1 VPVHDLLEYAA
12 NNGPERVALR
22 FGERTITFAELAY
35 EAARLRDAL
44 RDLTEP
50 GDRVAIL
57 ARNIP
62 EYVECLYGVPS
73 AGLVLTLLNY
83 RLHAAEWVYVLA
95 DAGARVL
102 IVQHDLLAAIE
113 PMLAQ
118 VESLEHVVVIG
129 GNGSAPAQAYEAL
142 KSAGR
147 SDAPPLS
154 IDESAPAYL
163 IYTSGT
169 TGFPKGAVI
178 SHRAARMAAVTN
190 ALESEL
196 RADDSF
202 LMTFPMCHASGF
214 QVLVHHCRGVPVVLF
229 ESFEPGRFLE
239 LVEHHRV
246 TRTALAPT
254 MAAFVLDHPRFAD
267 ADLSSVRVLSY
278 GGMPMPAPI
287 ARRLAARVSALSTGF
302 GQSESTLLVTAL
314 TTDDHRRALA
324 GEEHLLESIGRP
336 IGMAAVAVL
345 DDDGRPCRPGEPGE
359 LCVRSD
365 LVMGGYWNDPEGTA
379 AALAGGWLHTGD
391 IARADTEGYL
401 YLVDRKKDLI
411 ISGGQNIYPTEVERV
426 LHELHGVAHVAVV
439 GAPDAKYGERVVAF
453 VVRADDVELS
463 GDDVIAHCRAHLASY
478 KKPSQ
483 VVFVDDLPKTIT
495 GKVKKQDLRALL

>member
-1 VPVHDLLEYAA
+1 VPIHDIVDYGASNWPDRPA
-12 NNGPERVALR
+12 VA
-22 FGERTITFAELAY
+22 FEECTITFAQLAR
-35 EAARLRDAL
+35 ESARLANGL
-44 RDLTEP
+44 RAVTEP

-62 EYVECLYGVPS
+62 EYVECLYGVPR

-83 RLHAAEWVYVLA
+83 RLHPREWAWILTAASVRA
-95 DAGARVL
+95 L
-102 IVQHDLLAAIE
+102 IVQHDLLPAIE
-113 PMLAQ
+113 PVLAE

-129 GNGSAPAQAYEAL
+129 DDMAAGARSYDTLKCHGEPDAAP
-142 KSAGR
+142 
-147 SDAPPLS
+147 
-154 IDESAPAYL
+154 IDESSPAFV

-239 LVEHHRV
+239 LIERHRV

-254 MAAFVLDHPRFAD
+254 MAQFVLDHPAFAD
-267 ADLSSVRVLSY
+267 TDLSSIRVLSY

-287 ARRLAARVSALSTGF
+287 ARRLAARFGALSTGF
-302 GQSESTLLVTAL
+302 GQSESTLLVTVL

-324 GEEHLLESIGRP
+324 GDEHLLESIGRP

-345 DDDGRPCRPGEPGE
+345 DDDLRVCAPGEPGE
-359 LCVRSD
+359 LCVRGD
-365 LVMGGYWNDPEGTA
+365 LVMTGYWNDPGATA
-379 AALAGGWLHTGD
+379 AAFAGGWLHTGD
-391 IARADTEGYL
+391 IARADDEGYL

-411 ISGGQNIYPTEVERV
+411 ISGGQNIYPTEIERV
-426 LHELHGVAHVAVV
+426 LHELPGVAQVAVV
-439 GAPDAKYGERVVAF
+439 GAADPVYGERVVAF
-453 VVRADDVELS
+453 VVRAGAVALTSDDM
-463 GDDVIAHCRAHLASY
+463 IAHCRARLASY

-483 VVFVDDLPKTIT
+483 VLFVEDLPTT
-495 GKVKKQDLRALL
+495 VTSKVKKQELRALL

>member
-1 VPVHDLLEYAA
+1 MPVHEIVDYGAT
-12 NNGPERVALR
+12 NWPERPAVV
-22 FGERTITFAELAY
+22 FEERIVTFAELAR
-35 EAARLRDAL
+35 ASTQLAGGLREI
-44 RDLTEP
+44 TEP

-62 EYVECLYGVPS
+62 EYVECQYGVPR

-83 RLHAAEWVYVLA
+83 RLHPREWAWILTN
-95 DAGARVL
+95 AGARVL
-102 IVQHDLLAAIE
+102 LVQHDLLPAIE
-113 PMLAQ
+113 PLLAE
-118 VESLEHVVVIG
+118 VESLERVVVIG
-129 GNGSAPAQAYEAL
+129 GDASASVLRYEAL
-142 KSAGR
+142 KSTGR
-147 SDAPPLS
+147 SDTPPQS
-154 IDESAPAYL
+154 MDESTPAYL

-169 TGFPKGAVI
+169 TGFPKGALI
-178 SHRAARMAAVTN
+178 SHRGARMAAVTN

-196 RADDSF
+196 RADDRF

-214 QVLVHHCRGVPVVLF
+214 QVLVHHCRGVPVVVF

-239 LVEHHRV
+239 LIEHHRI

-254 MAAFVLDHPRFAD
+254 MAQFVLDHPAFPGT
-267 ADLSSVRVLSY
+267 DLSSVRVLSY

-287 ARRLAARVSALSTGF
+287 ARRLAASFGALASGF
-302 GQSESTLLVTAL
+302 GQSESTLLVTVL

-324 GEEHLLESIGRP
+324 GDEHLLESIGRP

-345 DDDGRPCRPGEPGE
+345 DDDLRVCPPGEPGE

-365 LVMGGYWNDPEGTA
+365 LVMVGYWNDPEGTA

-391 IARADTEGYL
+391 VAYADGQGYL

-411 ISGGQNIYPTEVERV
+411 ISGGQNIYPSEIERV
-426 LHELHGVAHVAVV
+426 LHELPGVTQVAVV
-439 GAPDAKYGERVVAF
+439 GATDPVYGERVVAF
-453 VVRADDVELS
+453 VVRADAVELD
-463 GDDVIAHCRAHLASY
+463 GDDLIAHCRAQLASY

-483 VVFVDDLPKTIT
+483 VVFVDDLPTTIT
-495 GKVKKQDLRALL
+495 GKVKKRELRARL

>member
-1 VPVHDLLEYAA
+1 MPVHDIVDYGAA
-12 NNGPERVALR
+12 NWPQRPAVVFEDRA
-22 FGERTITFAELAY
+22 ITFAGLAQ
-35 EAARLRDAL
+35 ESVRLASGL
-44 RDLTEP
+44 GTITEP

-62 EYVECLYGVPS
+62 EYVECQYGVTR
-73 AGLVLTLLNY
+73 AGLLLTLLNY
-83 RLHAAEWVYVLA
+83 RLHPDEWAWILTN
-95 DAGARVL
+95 AGVRVL
-102 IVQHDLLAAIE
+102 LVQHDLLAAIE

-129 GNGSAPAQAYEAL
+129 GRGSAHAQRYETL

-147 SDAPPLS
+147 PDAPPPPP
-154 IDESAPAYL
+154 IDESSTAFL

-169 TGFPKGAVI
+169 TGFPKGALI

-229 ESFEPGRFLE
+229 QSFEPGRFLE
-239 LVEHHRV
+239 LIEHHRV

-254 MAAFVLDHPRFAD
+254 MAQFVLDHPAFAD
-267 ADLSSVRVLSY
+267 TDLSSVRVLSY

-287 ARRLAARVSALSTGF
+287 ARRLAAQFGDLSTGF
-302 GQSESTLLVTAL
+302 GQSESTLLVTML

-324 GEEHLLESIGRP
+324 GDEHLLESIGRP

-345 DDDGRPCRPGEPGE
+345 DDDLRVCAPGEPGE

-365 LVMGGYWNDPEGTA
+365 LVMVGYWNDPDGTA

-391 IARADTEGYL
+391 IARADEEGYL

-411 ISGGQNIYPTEVERV
+411 ISGGQNVYPTR
-426 LHELHGVAHVAVV
+426 GRA
-439 GAPDAKYGERVVAF
+439 GAP
-453 VVRADDVELS
+453 RAPGNRPGRS
-463 GDDVIAHCRAHLASY
+463 RGR
-478 KKPSQ
+478 
-483 VVFVDDLPKTIT
+483 
-495 GKVKKQDLRALL
+495 R

>member
-1 VPVHDLLEYAA
+1 MPIHDIVDYAA
-12 NNGPERVALR
+12 SNWPERPAVA
-22 FGERTITFAELAY
+22 FEERTITFAELAR
-35 EAARLRDAL
+35 ESARLANGL
-44 RDLTEP
+44 RALTEP

-62 EYVECLYGVPS
+62 EYVECLYGVPR

-83 RLHAAEWVYVLA
+83 RLHPREWAWILTAAGV
-95 DAGARVL
+95 RVL
-102 IVQHDLLAAIE
+102 IVQPDLLPAIE
-113 PMLAQ
+113 PMLAE

-129 GNGSAPAQAYEAL
+129 DDVAAPARGYDTL
-142 KSAGR
+142 KSHGEA
-147 SDAPPLS
+147 DAPAIEEAS
-154 IDESAPAYL
+154 PAFL

-239 LVEHHRV
+239 LIEHHRV

-254 MAAFVLDHPRFAD
+254 MALFVLDHPAFAD
-267 ADLSSVRVLSY
+267 TDLSSIRVLSY

-287 ARRLAARVSALSTGF
+287 ARRLAARFGALSTGF
-302 GQSESTLLVTAL
+302 GQSETTLLVTAL

-324 GEEHLLESIGRP
+324 GDAHVLESIGRP

-345 DDDGRPCRPGEPGE
+345 DDELRVCAPGEPGE
-359 LCVRSD
+359 LCVRGD
-365 LVMGGYWNDPEGTA
+365 LVMTGYWNDPDATA
-379 AALAGGWLHTGD
+379 TAFAGGWLHTGD
-391 IARADTEGYL
+391 IARTDTEGYL

-411 ISGGQNIYPTEVERV
+411 ISGGQNIYPTEIERV
-426 LHELHGVAHVAVV
+426 LQELPGVAQVAVV
-439 GAPDAKYGERVVAF
+439 GGIDDMYGERVVAF
-453 VVRADDVELS
+453 VVRVPERDLS
-463 GDDVIAHCRAHLASY
+463 GEDVVEHCRTHLAGY
-478 KKPSQ
+478 KKPRQ

-495 GKVKKQDLRALL
+495 GKVKKQELRALL

>member
-1 VPVHDLLEYAA
+1 M
-12 NNGPERVALR
+12 
-22 FGERTITFAELAY
+22 
-35 EAARLRDAL
+35 
-44 RDLTEP
+44 
-50 GDRVAIL
+50 AIL

-62 EYVECLYGVPS
+62 EYVECQYGVPR

-83 RLHAAEWVYVLA
+83 RLHPREWAWILTNA
-95 DAGARVL
+95 SARVL
-102 IVQHDLLAAIE
+102 IVQHDLLPAIE

-118 VESLEHVVVIG
+118 VESLERVVLIG
-129 GNGSAPAQAYEAL
+129 GAPPDSALGYEAL
-142 KSAGR
+142 KSVGR
-147 SDAPPLS
+147 PDAPPPP
-154 IDESAPAYL
+154 IDEATPAFL

-169 TGFPKGAVI
+169 TGFPKGALI
-178 SHRAARMAAVTN
+178 SHLGARMAAVTN

-196 RADDSF
+196 RPDDSF

-214 QVLVHHCRGVPVVLF
+214 QVLVHHCRGVPVLLF

-239 LVEHHRV
+239 LIEHHCV

-254 MAAFVLDHPRFAD
+254 MAQFVLDHPAFPD
-267 ADLSSVRVLSY
+267 TDLSSVRVLSY

-287 ARRLAARVSALSTGF
+287 ARRLAARFGALSTGF
-302 GQSESTLLVTAL
+302 GQSESTLLVTVL
-314 TTDDHRRALA
+314 TTDDHCRALA
-324 GEEHLLESIGRP
+324 GDEHLLESIGRP

-345 DDDGRPCRPGEPGE
+345 DDDLRVCAPGEPGE

-365 LVMGGYWNDPEGTA
+365 LVMIGYWNDPEGTA

-391 IARADTEGYL
+391 IAYADAHGYL

-426 LHELHGVAHVAVV
+426 LHELSGIAQVAVV
-439 GAPDAKYGERVVAF
+439 GGTDEVYGERVVAF
-453 VVRADDVELS
+453 VVRAANRELS
-463 GDDVIAHCRAHLASY
+463 GEDVVAYCRAHLASY

-495 GKVKKQDLRALL
+495 GKIKKQDLRALL